1 MKAFTD
7 EKKRKKRQKQRT
19 KKRLEK
25 NKANIITN
33 NNLINL
39 YYNDIIKYKEFK
51 SRNNLIKEKLI
62 NLIKN
67 KEKYYRSFIK
77 SNFKKFYYNGI
88 ISCIIEEKNENMQR
102 EKTKKLNNLKK
113 TIISI
118 ENRANNYFIKKHKN
132 CFNKWKLI
140 SKFLTMKA
148 FTDEKKRKKRQ
159 KQRTKKRLEKNKSAN
174 KYLSNSNN
182 SISNIHNEKINTNI
196 FREKDKEIN
205 YLEHSVTTEFSG
217 MEISIDNR
225 TDKIMRATDKLKGIF
240 YKAALFYKLLE
251 NKNNI
256 SKDGNAENINNRNI
270 GKNNNEKQNVKD
282 DNRNDDEDDEDSG
295 ESSFGI

>member
-1 MKAFTD
+1 MTN
-7 EKKRKKRQKQRT
+7 Q
-19 KKRLEK
+19 K

-39 YYNDIIKYKEFK
+39 YYNDIIKYEEFK

-67 KEKYYRSFIK
+67 KEKYYRNFIK

-113 TIISI
+113 SIISI

-217 MEISIDNR
+217 MEILMDNK
-225 TDKIMRATDKLKGIF
+225 TDKIIKATDKLNGIF
-240 YKAALFYKLLE
+240 YKAALYEKLFE
-251 NKNNI
+251 NKNNNNI
-256 SKDGNAENINNRNI
+256 DGNTENNNKQNI
-270 GKNNNEKQNVKD
+270 GKNNSEKKNAKENNGNDNE
-282 DNRNDDEDDEDSG
+282 DEEDSG